1 MEGRRLIGSVTNRER
16 YELKSNR
23 TDLNLII
30 FCMKKTVEK
39 GGLKYE
45 DVSDYVRLVDELVSI
60 RDGKIIDEL
69 EEERWA

>member
-1 MEGRRLIGSVTNRER
+1 MVGRRLIGTTTNRER
-16 YELKSNR
+16 YELQSNR

-30 FCMKKTVEK
+30 FCMKKAVEK

-45 DVSDYVRLVDELVSI
+45 DVAEYVALVDELVSI

-69 EEERWA
+69 EEEQ

>member
-1 MEGRRLIGSVTNRER
+1 MVGRRLISTTTNRER
-16 YELKSNR
+16 YELQSNR

-30 FCMKKTVEK
+30 FCMKKAVEK

-45 DVSDYVRLVDELVSI
+45 VVAEYVALVDELVSI

-69 EEERWA
+69 EEEQ